1 MMSPMISGASFSPSV
16 ASASSF
22 AASSAPR
29 AGAVQAAAGGGPQ
42 NSTGH
47 TELPQSTGETSDP
60 GRTVGTGQTTPAR
73 NGTQA
78 AGSGASGAGS
88 PAAVYQHTSS
98 SGDAN
103 RAPDGKRVAAA
114 RVPSQTPQQQQ
125 QVVAKLSAR
134 DAHVRAHEAAH
145 IAAGGSL
152 IRGGASYSFERGPDG
167 KSYAVGGEVSIDTSP
182 VSGNPRATITK
193 METVRA
199 AALAPGDPSSADLSV
214 AGAAAEMEAQ
224 ALSQL
229 SQLALSQP
237 TQQALRHGTAAYKAS
252 SAGSRPNGSTISAT
266 A

>member
-1 MMSPMISGASFSPSV
+1 MMSSMIAGAGFSPPTT
-16 ASASSF
+16 AAYSF
-22 AASSAPR
+22 AIGGAPR
-29 AGAVQAAAGGGPQ
+29 AAAGQAVAGGV
-42 NSTGH
+42 SRDSAGR
-47 TELPQSTGETSDP
+47 TELPPSTGDSSNP
-60 GRTVGTGQTTPAR
+60 GRTVGTGQATSAS

-78 AGSGASGAGS
+78 AGGSASGAES
-88 PAAVYQHTSS
+88 PAAVYQRTSTA
-98 SGDAN
+98 GDAS

-114 RVPSQTPQQQQ
+114 RVPSQTPQQQ

-145 IAAGGSL
+145 MAAGGSL
-152 IRGGASYSFERGPDG
+152 IRGGATYSFERGPDG

-199 AALAPGDPSSADLSV
+199 AALAPGDPSAADLSV

-229 SQLALSQP
+229 SQQALSQP
-237 TQQALRHGTAAYKAS
+237 SQLAFKHGTAADKAS
-252 SAGSRPNGSTISAT
+252 SAGNRSNGSTVSAT